1 MRHDEGKQIACLKQH
16 TSAVSVLRLAKDERS
31 VLSGS
36 WDKNI
41 IDWDLD
47 TGKAKRTFGG
57 GSGQISGIEIR
68 PLSSLPIPEAPAEAS
83 LPDGTSTSNNN
94 DAARLNGTS
103 GDAVPHDTSMDL
115 DQAGLEDAAGSPA
128 GSLFNGN
135 DNDSLFEDNDD
146 NDANAL
152 DANALF
158 GGGNE
163 DVDFSKVAVNGMSTD
178 TNPETSGDI
187 NKGSVSNTDT
197 MQPIKAGET
206 SVLHMSNGISHNV
219 SEARAEPQ
227 DTVMTSAIE
236 DTNTAISDQNT
247 APKDE
252 PAAIHQDESVF
263 LAASIDGSIRLW
275 DKRQQQPAAKI
286 VPRNVPPWCMSA
298 CWSPD
303 GNFVYAG
310 RRNGIVEEFSLHKG
324 LQGAERSFKLP
335 PDSGAVSAVH
345 CMPNGRHLV
354 CASFDILRL
363 YDLQQQQMFKHSTVP
378 FLIIPGHRT
387 GVVSQLYIDPS
398 CRYLITTGGHR
409 GWEGMS
415 TEVLLG
421 YEIHVGK

>member
-1 MRHDEGKQIACLKQH
+1 MNG
-16 TSAVSVLRLAKDERS
+16 
-31 VLSGS
+31 
-36 WDKNI
+36 
-41 IDWDLD
+41 
-47 TGKAKRTFGG
+47 
-57 GSGQISGIEIR
+57 ISGDT
-68 PLSSLPIPEAPAEAS
+68 IPT
-83 LPDGTSTSNNN
+83 DN
-94 DAARLNGTS
+94 
-103 GDAVPHDTSMDL
+103 SMNL
-115 DQAGLEDAAGSPA
+115 DQTGLEDAAGSPA
-128 GSLFNGN
+128 DSLFNGN
-135 DNDSLFEDNDD
+135 DNDSLFGDNDD
-146 NDANAL
+146 N

-163 DVDFSKVAVNGMSTD
+163 DVDFSKVIANDMD
-178 TNPETSGDI
+178 AEANPETNGNVGTANESSGDI
-187 NKGSVSNTDT
+187 
-197 MQPIKAGET
+197 MQQTVVGEPST
-206 SVLHMSNGISHNV
+206 LPMSNGVPHDI
-219 SEARAEPQ
+219 SEARVDVQ
-227 DTVMTSAIE
+227 DSIMTNGVE
-236 DTNTAISDQNT
+236 DSNAAPVEQNI
-247 APKDE
+247 APE
-252 PAAIHQDESVF
+252 AASTELPQDESIF
-263 LAASIDGSIRLW
+263 LAASRDGSIRLW

-303 GNFVYAG
+303 GNSIYAG
-310 RRNGIVEEFSLHKG
+310 RRNGTVEEFSLHKG